1 MGSMKSDLHPVWHH
15 QAKISCACGNTFTT
29 GSIKADIH
37 VEICSKC
44 HPFYTGEKRLVD
56 TLGQVERFTVRRDQA
71 TKTPYVKKADKKRAQ
86 QETKQQTPRTLKE
99 MLLGQQ

>member
-1 MGSMKSDLHPVWHH
+1 MKSDTHPVWHD
-15 QAKISCACGNTFTT
+15 QAKVACACGNTFTT
-29 GSIKADIH
+29 GSIKAEIH

-71 TKTPYVKKADKKRAQ
+71 GKTPYVKKADKKKAQ
-86 QETKQQTPRTLKE
+86 QEKKQQTPRTLKE